1 MVYIP
6 YGILCIAITILIING
21 FKKVRENKKTNRAIR
36 NSQRFQNTI
45 SILQARKEKN
55 DSNAT
60 NQGEIDA

>member
-36 NSQRFQNTI
+36 NSERFQNTI
-45 SILQARKEKN
+45 SILQARKEKS
-55 DSNAT
+55 DSNT
-60 NQGEIDA
+60 TDQGKIDA

>member
-21 FKKVRENKKTNRAIR
+21 VAKVRENKKTNRAIR
-36 NSQRFQNTI
+36 NSERFQNTI

-55 DSNAT
+55 DSNT
-60 NQGEIDA
+60 TDQGKIDA